1 MSVIRSDYIVENI
14 NFELYKVFYHVA
26 KTKNITKASEILLI
40 SQPAI
45 TQTIKKLEN
54 ELNVTLF
61 YRTSRGMELT
71 SFGEELFQNIKNS
84 VECLDNCKRLLDE
97 FGSKEIK
104 TIRIGGGTTLLKHNA
119 LEGFKVFKE
128 KHPNIKIE
136 IVRGIT
142 SELLKKLHDNILDLV
157 LFNMPVQMDEN
168 LDYKAIETTEDIFVA
183 NSNFYSNLK
192 GKRINLKELTNL
204 PLVLQSDMSSSRKF
218 LNSICKKN
226 KIILN
231 NIYELESYDLVLAF
245 VKAGLGIGFIN
256 KNHILKEIKNEELF
270 ELNLDYQIPTRQV
283 GIAFNKKNA
292 NNRYIIEFI
301 KAIDKDN
308 NLSKN

>member
-1 MSVIRSDYIVENI
+1 MENI
-14 NFELYKVFYHVA
+14 NFELYKVFYYVA

-54 ELNVTLF
+54 ELNITLF

-71 SFGEELFQNIKNS
+71 SAGEELFQNIKNS
-84 VECLDNCKRLLDE
+84 IECLNNCKRLLDE
-97 FGSKEIK
+97 FDSKEIK

-128 KHPNIKIE
+128 KYPNIKIE
-136 IVRGIT
+136 INRGIT
-142 SELLKKLHDNILDLV
+142 SELLNKLHDNILELV
-157 LFNMPVQMDEN
+157 LFNMPVQIDEN
-168 LDYKAIETTEDIFVA
+168 LDYKIIETTQDVFVA

-192 GKRINLKELTNL
+192 GKKISITDLTVL
-204 PLVLQSDMSSSRKF
+204 PLVLQSDVSSSRKF

-226 KIILN
+226 KIVLN
-231 NIYELESYDLVLAF
+231 NSYELESYDLVLSF

-256 KNHILKEIKNEELF
+256 RNHILNELEKGELF
-270 ELNLDYQIPTRQV
+270 ELKLDYQIPSRQI
-283 GIAFNKKNA
+283 GIAFNKKNF
-292 NNRYIIEFI
+292 NSKYITEFI
-301 KAIDKDN
+301 NAIDKN
-308 NLSKN
+308 NKE